1 MIDIKKK
8 GLTLKGSEPFV
19 TKSLQ
24 NYFTN
29 VNKDVYFEE
38 GEDPPDIYFYINGTK
53 ISIEIT
59 NLDENSLT
67 DRKTIDSGYL
77 SFFNRLNS
85 EFDSLINE
93 GVQFHISFEHNFSKV
108 KNIHREFVNY
118 LKHIIK
124 KNEFMIGMK
133 IKDSIADVKFS
144 ISISETSKDEKK
156 IVGAVISSA
165 ERIGVSLNE
174 MALCIVKNRINDKKE
189 KCKNVKKPI
198 WLALFDNYYDKY
210 TNFETQ
216 DHIEFYEDV
225 LKDVVDFG
233 IFDKILIVFRNKDIL
248 DIDVP

>member
-1 MIDIKKK
+1 
-8 GLTLKGSEPFV
+8 
-19 TKSLQ
+19 
-24 NYFTN
+24 
-29 VNKDVYFEE
+29 
-38 GEDPPDIYFYINGTK
+38 
-53 ISIEIT
+53 
-59 NLDENSLT
+59 
-67 DRKTIDSGYL
+67 
-77 SFFNRLNS
+77 
-85 EFDSLINE
+85 
-93 GVQFHISFEHNFSKV
+93 
-108 KNIHREFVNY
+108 
-118 LKHIIK
+118 
-124 KNEFMIGMK
+124 MIGMK